1 MNSKLLFLLGC
12 IPTRILLVFL
22 AYYFLNNLSL
32 SQSSQ
37 NKTLT
42 YILSIVTFLI
52 GLSFIIIYEK
62 GWRKTGL
69 ETGGKEIWWNNYRPI
84 HGTIY
89 LTFSILSFIYILN
102 SSKESTSILK
112 HLKHI
117 WLLLLLDVL
126 IGLFAFSKHYNYI

>member
-12 IPTRILLVFL
+12 IPTRLFLAFL
-22 AYYFLNNLSL
+22 AYYSLNIDSKHSN
-32 SQSSQ
+32 
-37 NKTLT
+37 TLKYVLT
-42 YILSIVTFLI
+42 IITFLI

-84 HGTIY
+84 HGFIY
-89 LTFSILSFIYILN
+89 LTFSILSMIYIIN
-102 SSKESTSILK
+102 PSYSSFKY
-112 HLKHI
+112 I
-117 WLLLLLDVL
+117 WILLLLDVF